1 MKHFAVFKQN
11 CIMARSDL
19 SISGVAVDDCA
30 TECLMEELFDCQS
43 FVFCPGEGL
52 CLLNRLHPDLNQTLI
67 QPHKF
72 CNLYISMPLIL
83 PNVKSFEV
91 EGGGVSI
98 FVIRQI
104 FSRSVKNAVPL
115 IFVDLKLINNKFRY
129 LLRLKIVN

>member
-1 MKHFAVFKQN
+1 MSFTSCLYLIGQMMKHFAVFKQN

-43 FVFCPGEGL
+43 FVYCPGEGL
-52 CLLNRLHPDLNQTLI
+52 CLLNRLHPDLNQTLV

-83 PNVKSFEV
+83 PSR
-91 EGGGVSI
+91 GGRGVNFCYPSD
-98 FVIRQI
+98 FFTVNEECCT
-104 FSRSVKNAVPL
+104 FNFLL
-115 IFVDLKLINNKFRY
+115 IYNL
-129 LLRLKIVN
+129 

>member
-43 FVFCPGEGL
+43 FVYCPGQGL
-52 CLLNRLHPDLNQTLI
+52 CLLSRLHPDLNQTLV

-72 CNLYISMPLIL
+72 CNLYTSMPLIL

-91 EGGGVSI
+91 EGERGVNFCYPSD
-98 FVIRQI
+98 FFTVSEECCT
-104 FSRSVKNAVPL
+104 FN
-115 IFVDLKLINNKFRY
+115 FC
-129 LLRLKIVN
+129 

>member
-1 MKHFAVFKQN
+1 MSHWLSFTSCLYLIGQMMKHFAVFKQN

-43 FVFCPGEGL
+43 FVYCPGEGL
-52 CLLNRLHPDLNQTLI
+52 CLLNRLHPDLNQTLV

-91 EGGGVSI
+91 EGGGCQ
-98 FVIRQI
+98 FLL
-104 FSRSVKNAVPL
+104 SVR
-115 IFVDLKLINNKFRY
+115 FFHGQ
-129 LLRLKIVN
+129 